1 MTLASPAEIVPLTTD
16 ADGVIRITG
25 TRVPL
30 DTVVAAFKAGATSD
44 EIALDYPT
52 LDLADVYS
60 VLSYYLRH
68 QRELDI
74 YLEKRRQKAAEVRK
88 ANETRLNPQE
98 LRQRLLARLAR

>member
-16 ADGVIRITG
+16 ADGVIKITG

-30 DTVVAAFKAGATSD
+30 DTVVAAFKAGSTSD

-52 LDLADVYS
+52 LELADIYS

-68 QRELDI
+68 QRDLEF
-74 YLEKRRQKAAEVRK
+74 YLEERRQKAIEVRK
-88 ANETRLNPQE
+88 ANEARLNPQE
-98 LRQRLLARLAR
+98 LRQRLLARLSR